1 VIDINVTKF
10 PIIVIGVA
18 PRCGSTPFVEL
29 LEQWLNIKSFREPWH
44 FKIYSSDK
52 IYLEHYTEYMSYKK
66 NTNRYILKFM
76 FHDLEFR
83 SPYLS
88 EMNNGYKILLM
99 RKDIVSQLASWYI
112 ADRLDKFHTFK
123 YEKEKK
129 YVIEIIPKD
138 ISILISRLSRNLFS
152 VNHLHI
158 FDQRIYYED
167 IDFSELKSNFKKTN
181 QPENYEEIKQEIES
195 QMQDEIPRHWR
206 SN

>member
-29 LEQWLNIKSFREPWH
+29 LEQWFNIKSFREPWH
-44 FKIYSSDK
+44 SKIYSSNK
-52 IYLEHYTEYMSYKK
+52 FYLEHYREYMNYKE

-76 FHDLEFR
+76 LQDLEFR
-83 SPYLS
+83 SPYLK
-88 EMNNGYKILLM
+88 EMDNGYKILLL

-112 ADRLDKFHTFK
+112 ANQLDKFHTFK
-123 YEKEKK
+123 YENKK
-129 YVIEIIPKD
+129 NYTIEIVPKD
-138 ISILISRLSRNLFS
+138 ISILISRLSRSLFAA
-152 VNHLHI
+152 NHLQI

-181 QPENYEEIKQEIES
+181 QPENYKEIKQEIES
-195 QMQDEIPRHWR
+195 QMKDEIPRHWT

>member
-1 VIDINVTKF
+1 MSFTKF

-29 LEQWLNIKSFREPWH
+29 LQQRLKIKSFREPWNS
-44 FKIYSSDK
+44 KIYRDK
-52 IYLEHYTEYMSYKK
+52 FYLEHYTEYMSYKK

-112 ADRLDKFHTFK
+112 ANQLDKFHTFK
-123 YEKEKK
+123 YENKK
-129 YVIEIIPKD
+129 NYTIEIIPKD
-138 ISILISRLSRNLFS
+138 ISILISRLSRSLFS
-152 VNHLHI
+152 ANHLHI
-158 FDQRIYYED
+158 FDQRICYEN
-167 IDFSELKSNFKKTN
+167 IDFSELKSNRQKTN
-181 QPENYEEIKQEIES
+181 QPENYKEIKQEIES
-195 QMQDEIPRHWR
+195 QMRDDIPLHWT